1 MKILKLQNRR
11 FIYLVYL
18 FVLFINNILFANEPI
33 DIWDI
38 QIKKADETVKDK
50 EAKTKNFYQK
60 ETDTENNIIIGQKLE
75 TTNIKLA
82 GLYDPQSNGLKID
95 MWSNSDGEEIKILLE
110 KNINRRLSKFSEK
123 LLDIALLTNSYLPTK
138 NITEEE
144 FLEFKYDYL
153 IQKKNL
159 NLIKAF
165 LENNPYIENNEKLIK
180 FYADYFLALSETQNA
195 CEIFENA
202 GSINNKYLNEFRIY
216 CLINENKRDQ
226 AQLLFD
232 LSGELDGIDNFF
244 ENKFNLLMQYT
255 ENDEN
260 ISDENILYFH
270 LSHRTNK
277 KFEYR
282 PNLNSPK
289 FIWKYLS
296 SSNILKNIE
305 TFDIKN
311 PEEFKLIEIATNE
324 GIYDEDELFQTY
336 KKFQFNI
343 NQLINAEEIYKT
355 LPSYEGRALL
365 YQRLLLS
372 VDIEQKLTF
381 ASLLL
386 NSFQKSKLKNLF
398 KNELKE
404 ILKSIEIEN
413 VPSNYTT
420 FYDQNLK
427 SNSIKERKIKIN
439 NKVIHQSKLL
449 NYFLNKTSLP
459 KVEKETNDMLKK
471 FKRDKKYLF
480 TQKDIILLETLK
492 NDGIK
497 IDKKYEN
504 LYQYKYKISPEFNNF
519 IKNDELGLIL
529 LKIVDII
536 GDNELNQLDMD
547 TLNLLIAT
555 FNRINN
561 IDLRNEVLLE
571 ILPLKV

>member
-11 FIYLVYL
+11 FVYLVYL

-159 NLIKAF
+159 TLIKTF

>member
-75 TTNIKLA
+75 TTKIKLA

-159 NLIKAF
+159 TLIKTF

>member
-232 LSGELDGIDNFF
+232 LSGELDGIDSFF

>member
-232 LSGELDGIDNFF
+232 LSGELDEIDNFF

>member
-38 QIKKADETVKDK
+38 QIKKADETVKNK

-75 TTNIKLA
+75 TTKIKLA

-159 NLIKAF
+159 TLIKTF

>member
-159 NLIKAF
+159 TLIKTF

>member
-165 LENNPYIENNEKLIK
+165 LENSPYIENNEKLIK

-202 GSINNKYLNEFRIY
+202 GLIKNKYLNEFRIY

>member
-1 MKILKLQNRR
+1 MKILKLQNRK
-11 FIYLVYL
+11 FNYLVYL

-38 QIKKADETVKDK
+38 QIKKADETVKEK

-123 LLDIALLTNSYLPTK
+123 VLDIALLTNSYLPTK

-244 ENKFNLLMQYT
+244 ESKFNLLMQYT

-260 ISDENILYFH
+260 ISDKNILYFH

-296 SSNILKNIE
+296 SSNILKNID

-336 KKFQFNI
+336 KKFQFSI
-343 NQLINAEEIYKT
+343 NQLINAKEIYKT

-413 VPSNYTT
+413 VPSNFTT
-420 FYDQNLK
+420 FFDQNLK

-449 NYFLNKTSLP
+449 NYLLNKTSLP

-497 IDKKYEN
+497 IDKKYQN

-519 IKNDELGLIL
+519 IKNGELGLIL
-529 LKIVDII
+529 LKIVDMI

-561 IDLRNEVLLE
+561 VDLRNEVLLE

>member
-159 NLIKAF
+159 NLIKTF

-427 SNSIKERKIKIN
+427 SNSIKETKIKIN

-504 LYQYKYKISPEFNNF
+504 LYQYKYKISPEFNNY

-555 FNRINN
+555 FNSINN

>member
-244 ENKFNLLMQYT
+244 ESKFNLLMQYT